1 MRMYPILFFNGITME
16 TKEKTKKSTMRN
28 QNLIQVRLL
37 SISNGSHSQGIATC
51 DFKMFI
57 ANMAAN
63 LRSMYIIILGLIS
76 CTNYS
81 LIRVN
86 FLFLIYNKVF
96 VPVKISELVI
106 KFFSSHL
113 FVCND
118 EIVPHLPLG
127 GRLR

>member
-1 MRMYPILFFNGITME
+1 MRMYPIIFFNGITME
-16 TKEKTKKSTMRN
+16 MKEKTKKSTMRN

-81 LIRVN
+81 LIRVY
-86 FLFLIYNKVF
+86 FLCFLYITR
-96 VPVKISELVI
+96 
-106 KFFSSHL
+106 FSSPLRFQNLLSCFFRLISLYVMTKSFPICHL
-113 FVCND
+113 
-118 EIVPHLPLG
+118 EEG
-127 GRLR
+127 